1 MVTNS
6 SNSKKYKYR
15 LVLVLTVFIAN
26 FISSQTLLP
35 FQFVN
40 NSPDFSDSDIY
51 IGLVGKT
58 TDLGDVWIDF
68 SANSATNSALKP
80 MLFTDNTMHKT
91 PTDWGYA
98 PIFTKLSDIVNKTVY
113 IPPISG
119 CRFFIAFKSPLY
131 IHFHQTGG
139 YAGPNLQSNSDPNSG
154 IRFELIE
161 LTNGSNGLWVNT
173 TRVDSYQYP
182 MGLEV
187 LGKSGTLNTYSK
199 VGELITHQV
208 LLQRWQDTFKNTE
221 FAPCYINSTAW
232 QANPLAGII
241 MQPSKISQFSETG
254 VSKNYFQDY
263 IDRIWKYYSKNELVV
278 SLGDRGVY
286 RGKVDTTLTLV
297 KRDTLKMVG
306 PNGILAYISGKPNTQ
321 EVIEGKGKI
330 AEDVL
335 ATPDKDADKAF
346 QAQFSA
352 AVNRGAIDLTIPG
365 GQSQNWGDNTKY
377 FKTDIFN
384 KYVWFFHQPDISN
397 NSKTYAFAYD
407 DVFDNSS
414 TIQSQSPTKVKI
426 TVGGFANLVTQQLT
440 SVTVTPANSKIKVG
454 ATLKLTATGYDASQF
469 PMTISPVWSASGG
482 TIDNLGNFSAPT
494 VGVYTVTAT
503 VGTLNASTTV
513 TVEQGIAITGCLV
526 NTSSG
531 DFSVIVSKDL
541 TNPTMTFVPT
551 ISGTG
556 DATCL
561 LFYSKTPNN
570 WGSVGAHGAKPNVP
584 FTILGNTGDKI
595 YFYYVYSSGTG
606 NKNSM
611 ASNDNFT
618 VGNCGATGLNE
629 KVQKVQ
635 SEVYPNPVKDI
646 LTIKLNQTGFE
657 KIQIYDICGSLRNES
672 SISNEMSEIKVNFVS
687 MDRGIY
693 FVVLKGNNLTQT
705 AKIIKE

>member
-1 MVTNS
+1 M
-6 SNSKKYKYR
+6 SKSKVII
-15 LVLVLTVFIAN
+15 LFCILIFTQSGWA
-26 FISSQTLLP
+26 QLLP

-40 NSPDFSDSDIY
+40 NSPDFADSDIY

-68 SANSATNSALKP
+68 GANSASNSALKP
-80 MLFTDNTMHKT
+80 MSFTDNTMHKVS
-91 PTDWGYA
+91 TDWGYA
-98 PIFTKLSDIVNKTVY
+98 PIFTRLSDIQDKTVY
-113 IPPISG
+113 LPPIFG
-119 CRFFIAFKSPLY
+119 CRFFIAFKNPLY

-139 YAGPNLQSNSDPNSG
+139 YAGPNLQSTSDPNSG

-161 LTNGSNGLWVNT
+161 LSNGSNGLWVNT

-187 LGKSGTLNTYSK
+187 LGKSGTSNTYGK
-199 VGELITHQV
+199 VGELLTHQV
-208 LLQRWQDTFKNTE
+208 LLQRWQDTFRNTE
-221 FAPCYINSTAW
+221 FAPCYINSAAW
-232 QANPLAGII
+232 QTNPLGGII
-241 MQPSKISQFSETG
+241 FQPSKISQFSETG

-286 RGKVDTTLTLV
+286 RGKVDTTLTLA
-297 KRDTLKMVG
+297 KRDTLKMVST
-306 PNGILAYISGKPNTQ
+306 NGILAYISGKPNTQ

-352 AVNRGAIDLTIPG
+352 AINRGAIDLTIPG
-365 GQSQNWGDNTKY
+365 GQSQNWSDNSNY
-377 FKTDIFN
+377 FKTDIYN
-384 KYVWFFHQPDISN
+384 KYVWFFHQPDISY

-414 TIQSQSPTKVKI
+414 TIQSQSPTTVKI

-440 SVTVTPANSKIKVG
+440 SITVTPATSKIKVG
-454 ATLKLTATGYDASQF
+454 ATVKLTATGYDATQF
-469 PMTISPVWSASGG
+469 PMIISPVWSASGG
-482 TIDNLGNFSAPT
+482 TIDNSGNFSAPT
-494 VGVYTVTAT
+494 VGVYTITAT
-503 VGTLNASTTV
+503 VGTFSASATV
-513 TVEQGIAITGCLV
+513 TVEQGVAIDGCVV
-526 NTSSG
+526 NTTSG
-531 DFSVIVSKDL
+531 DFSVIISKDL

-561 LFYSKTPNN
+561 LFYSKIPNN
-570 WGSVGAHGAKPNVP
+570 WGSVGAHSAKPNVP
-584 FTILGNTGDKI
+584 FTIIGNSGDKI

-611 ASNDNFT
+611 ASNDSFI
-618 VGNCGATGLNE
+618 VGNCGSTGLVENST
-629 KVQKVQ
+629 Q
-635 SEVYPNPVKDI
+635 SNVFIYPNPFNDFFSFKLSKSVFHDMKIYNSLGSLVSEDKIGDNQLELKVNSKSLSKGIYLII
-646 LTIKLNQTGFE
+646 LDGKNIRQTIK
-657 KIQIYDICGSLRNES
+657 
-672 SISNEMSEIKVNFVS
+672 
-687 MDRGIY
+687 
-693 FVVLKGNNLTQT
+693 VVKN
-705 AKIIKE
+705 